1 MHAPALH
8 SCCAAQD
15 VAAICGISA
24 MPTFQV
30 WKDGEK
36 KDELVGASKDKL
48 RDLINKYTADGEEPP
63 PK

>member
-1 MHAPALH
+1 
-8 SCCAAQD
+8 

-30 WKDGEK
+30 WQGGEK